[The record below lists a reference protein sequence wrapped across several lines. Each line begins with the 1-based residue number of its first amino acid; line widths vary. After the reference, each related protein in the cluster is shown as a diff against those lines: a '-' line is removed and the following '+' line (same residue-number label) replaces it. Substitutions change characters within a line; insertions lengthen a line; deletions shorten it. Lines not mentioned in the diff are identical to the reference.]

1 MLGLPSTTVV
11 GKRLPK
17 ESFYRN
23 LKMSAQLKDAFVHQ
37 VERFEIAHSIKPS
50 TTNISAG
57 SGVSEVL
64 VLLVELR
71 QREVPE
77 AVLKLVAEGNPHKL
91 LFVCA
96 LGGEACLAVM
106 LKRLVV
112 GAWQPL
118 DGLRLSLRSDDMDA
132 FWDSLASQVAYGDAG
147 LRTSD
152 AGAGGVTVEER
163 FAYDER
169 VAKLRAD
176 IERLDVRCRKERQI
190 NRKNKLF
197 AQVRELKKQLE
208 ELET

>member
-11 GKRLPK
+11 GRRLPK
-17 ESFYRN
+17 EAFYRN
-23 LKMSAQLKDAFVHQ
+23 LKVPVQVKDAFVHQ
-37 VERFEIAHSIKPS
+37 VERFEVAHSIKPS
-50 TTNISAG
+50 TTSIPAG
-57 SGVSEVL
+57 NDVAEVL

-77 AVLKLVAEGNPHKL
+77 AVLKLVAEANSHKL
-91 LFVCA
+91 LFVC
-96 LGGEACLAVM
+96 LHDGEACLAVM

-118 DGLRLSLRSDDMDA
+118 DALQLSLRSDDMDS
-132 FWDSLASQVAYGDAG
+132 FWDSLASQVVYGDVG
-147 LRTSD
+147 LGVS
-152 AGAGGVTVEER
+152 GSAGGMTVEER
-163 FAYDER
+163 FAHDER

-176 IERLDVRCRKERQI
+176 IDRLDARCRKERQI

-197 AQVRELKKQLE
+197 AEVRELKRQLR